1 MKTLFNFYI
10 DEDVKLQATNKI
22 TRLKGSENKGQLA
35 SLIRVLLK
43 QFVLTPDEQINK
55 NLIRAIELEYQ
66 LTTKGNKRSKM

>member
-43 QFVLTPDEQINK
+43 QFVSIPDEQTDK
-55 NLIRAIELEYQ
+55 NLIKAIELEYQ